1 VDTREKHIDLTVVPA
16 LLENGKW
23 AVVTGLFD
31 PLTLVQA
38 ERLAAAAEHG
48 RSLLVI
54 VDPSSPTLLSADARA
69 ALVAALR
76 QVKAVVIA
84 DRADWEL
91 VLSSF
96 PHVRIFCDEA
106 AERARSD
113 AFTTFVLERQRSA
126 EVLT

>member
-1 VDTREKHIDLTVVPA
+1 MDTREKLIDLAAVPG

-38 ERLAAAAEHG
+38 ERLAEAAEDG

-54 VDPSSPTLLSADARA
+54 IDPSSRALLSTYARA

-76 QVKAVVIA
+76 QTKVVTIA
-84 DRADWEL
+84 NPAEWEP
-91 VLSSF
+91 VLARF
-96 PHVRIFCDEA
+96 PQVHIYRDAA

-113 AFTTFVLERQRSA
+113 AFAAFVLDRQRSA

>member
-1 VDTREKHIDLTVVPA
+1 MDTREKHIDLTVVPA